1 MLGLLYIRLVIDAL
15 FKIAGLPKELLQTET
30 WLTTNS
36 PLLNIDN
43 YHFLSSPRVCDSGG
57 GVAMYVHNSLQYIVK
72 DRSCD
77 HPISTNID
85 YLLVELTK
93 INITLCCIYY
103 PSRTKLNDIN
113 RTLEQLKTNS
123 CAQSKLII
131 GGDYNINLLDSNS
144 DTSLEFIDNVHSL
157 SLHPVTSL
165 PTRVADTSSTLIDNF
180 LCDISLLPIHT
191 NVLKTDASD
200 HYLIEL
206 KIDTPIPNKNVS
218 KCNYS
223 NKNKIKFTNNICM
236 TSWDTLYKFS
246 DVNLAFNYFIKKFN
260 RIYNKSF
267 PYIPIKQGTKKNP
280 WLTAGILKSIRHKN
294 ILFLKAKTDPAYRNE
309 FKK

>member
-1 MLGLLYIRLVIDAL
+1 MPPNQFLNSFVHLNVRSFVPKTGEIEAL
-15 FKIAGLPKELLQTET
+15 FKIAGLPKALLLTET

-43 YHFLSSPRVCDSGG
+43 YHFLSSPRVCSSEG

-77 HPISTNID
+77 HPISKNID

-93 INITLCCIYY
+93 SNITLCCIYC
-103 PSRTKLNDIN
+103 PPKTKLNDIN

-131 GGDYNINLLDSNS
+131 GGDYNINLLDSNF
-144 DTSLEFIDNVHSL
+144 DISLEFIDNVHSL
-157 SLHPVTSL
+157 SLHPFISL
-165 PTRVADTSSTLIDNF
+165 PTKVADTSSTLIDNF

-191 NVLKTDASD
+191 NVLKTDISD

-206 KIDTPIPNKNVS
+206 KIDTPMPNKNVS
-218 KCNYS
+218 KRNYS
-223 NKNKIKFTNNICM
+223 NKNKLKFTNNICM
-236 TSWDTLYKFS
+236 TSWDKLYKFS
-246 DVNLAFNYFIKKFN
+246 DVDVI
-260 RIYNKSF
+260 
-267 PYIPIKQGTKKNP
+267 
-280 WLTAGILKSIRHKN
+280 
-294 ILFLKAKTDPAYRNE
+294 
-309 FKK
+309 

>member
-1 MLGLLYIRLVIDAL
+1 M
-15 FKIAGLPKELLQTET
+15 
-30 WLTTNS
+30 
-36 PLLNIDN
+36 
-43 YHFLSSPRVCDSGG
+43 
-57 GVAMYVHNSLQYIVK
+57 
-72 DRSCD
+72 
-77 HPISTNID
+77 
-85 YLLVELTK
+85 
-93 INITLCCIYY
+93 
-103 PSRTKLNDIN
+103 NDIN

-144 DTSLEFIDNVHSL
+144 DISLEFIDNVHSL
-157 SLHPVTSL
+157 SLHPVISL

-191 NVLKTDASD
+191 NVLKTDISD

-218 KCNYS
+218 KHNYS
-223 NKNKIKFTNNICM
+223 NTNKIKFTNNICM

-246 DVNLAFNYFIKKFN
+246 DVDLAFNYFIKKFK

-267 PYIPIKQGTKKNP
+267 PYIIIKQCTKKIH
-280 WLTAGILKSIRHKN
+280 G
-294 ILFLKAKTDPAYRNE
+294 
-309 FKK
+309 